1 MSYHH
6 NTYKNDDLTKKNFW
20 PQRLFWPPPV
30 CGCSHIR
37 TSPNADVPIYGLL
50 ACGPIFYEI
59 RTSKSP
65 NTDFPKCGLPQM
77 RTSPNTDLFDI
88 RADVFFTSVR
98 TYTRS
103 VYGKTTS
110 PHLVKRTCV
119 FIVSENI
126 VVKLKKKKSIHPL
139 GVLVANL
146 ANVVTNM
153 VRSVRY
159 CPRSNPNPN
168 HVSTRGE
175 LHLPWVLGSN
185 CQHPDSNTWPEH
197 RAKHH

>member
-1 MSYHH
+1 MRMSP
-6 NTYKNDDLTKKNFW
+6 NADVPKCG
-20 PQRLFWPPPV
+20 PPPLPQMRISPNTDLPK

-77 RTSPNTDLFDI
+77 WTSPNTDLFDI

-126 VVKLKKKKSIHPL
+126 VVKLKKKK
-139 GVLVANL
+139 N
-146 ANVVTNM
+146 
-153 VRSVRY
+153 
-159 CPRSNPNPN
+159 NPPTGCLSGQFGQCSDQYGQ
-168 HVSTRGE
+168 VGPI
-175 LHLPWVLGSN
+175 LP
-185 CQHPDSNTWPEH
+185 
-197 RAKHH
+197 